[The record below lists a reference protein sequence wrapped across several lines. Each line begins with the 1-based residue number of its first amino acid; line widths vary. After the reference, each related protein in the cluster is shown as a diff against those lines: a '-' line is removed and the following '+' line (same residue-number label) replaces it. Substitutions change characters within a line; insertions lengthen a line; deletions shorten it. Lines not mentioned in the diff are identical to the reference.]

1 MIQNWYE
8 KLSANIE
15 QVIVGKHEE
24 VKAVVA
30 TLLSG
35 GHVLLEDVPGT
46 GKTTLA
52 RALAKS
58 LGLEFRRV
66 QFTPDLLPSDL
77 TGVYVYLQGA
87 FEFRPGPLFTGL
99 LLADELNRAT
109 PKTQSALLEAM
120 QEHQVTLEGKTHPLP
135 RPFLVIAT
143 QNPIEQ
149 EGTYRLPE
157 AQLDRFSARIKL
169 GYPTGEDE
177 REMLRRMRE
186 KSPLERLEPVTAA
199 AEVLEAQKLVRQV
212 RVDANL
218 EDYLLAI
225 VAATRQA
232 DGVILGASPR
242 AALAL
247 ERFAQALAAL
257 EGRDYLIPDDLKAAT
272 LPVLA
277 HRLILSY
284 EARLEGHSAEQVLT
298 EILSRVPVPVEALSR
313 SEV

>member
-1 MIQNWYE
+1 MINLTDWYQ
-8 KLSANIE
+8 KIAANTE
-15 QVIVGKHEE
+15 QAVVGKSSEIRQ
-24 VKAVVA
+24 VVA
-30 TLLSG
+30 TMLTG

-58 LGLEFRRV
+58 LGLGFKRV

-77 TGVYVYLQGA
+77 TGVYIYLEGR
-87 FEFRPGPLFTGL
+87 FEFRPGPVFTGL

-120 QEHQVTLEGKTHPLP
+120 AEGQVTLEGQTHTLSQ
-135 RPFLVIAT
+135 PFLVVAT

-157 AQLDRFSARIKL
+157 AQLDRFASRIRL
-169 GYPTGEDE
+169 GYPEGESE

-186 KSPLERLEPVTAA
+186 KSPLESLEAVTNPQ
-199 AEVLEAQKLVRQV
+199 EVLEAQRAVRKV
-212 RVDANL
+212 RVEAPI
-218 EDYLLAI
+218 EDYLLSL
-225 VAATRQA
+225 VQATRKA
-232 DGVILGASPR
+232 DGVVLGASPR

-257 EGRDYLIPDDLKAAT
+257 EGRTFVIPDDIKQALI
-272 LPVLA
+272 PVLA

-284 EARLEGHSAEQVLT
+284 EARLEGFSAETALH
-298 EILSRVPVPVEALSR
+298 EIAQRTPVPVEAS
-313 SEV
+313 V

>member
-1 MIQNWYE
+1 MTHSIQSWYQP
-8 KLSANIE
+8 LAANVE
-15 QVIVGKHEE
+15 QVIVGKSGEIRQ
-24 VKAVVA
+24 VVA
-30 TLLSG
+30 TLLTG

-52 RALAKS
+52 RALARS

-77 TGVYVYLQGA
+77 TGVYIYREGA
-87 FEFRPGPLFTGL
+87 FEFRPGPVFTGL

-120 QEHQVTLEGKTHPLP
+120 QEAQVTLEGQTHPLP
-135 RPFLVIAT
+135 KPFLVIAT

-157 AQLDRFSARIKL
+157 AQLDRFVSRIRL
-169 GYPTGEDE
+169 GYPEGEAA

-186 KSPLERLEPVTAA
+186 RSPLEDLQPVTNPAQ
-199 AEVLEAQKLVRQV
+199 VLEAQKTVRAV
-212 RVDANL
+212 GVSEEMEN
-218 EDYLLAI
+218 YLLEI
-225 VAATRQA
+225 IQATRKRE
-232 DGVILGASPR
+232 GVVLGASPR

-257 EGRDYLIPDDLKAAT
+257 EGREYLIPDDLKQAVA
-272 LPVLA
+272 PVLT

-284 EARLEGHSAEQVLT
+284 EARLEGLTPEQVLHDILRRT
-298 EILSRVPVPVEALSR
+298 EVPVEQ
-313 SEV
+313 

>member
-1 MIQNWYE
+1 MIRNWYQ
-8 KLSANIE
+8 KLFANIE
-15 QVIVGKHEE
+15 QAVVGKHQE

-77 TGVYVYLQGA
+77 TGVYIYLNGA
-87 FEFRPGPLFTGL
+87 FEFRPGPLFAGL

-120 QEHQVTLEGKTHPLP
+120 QEGQVTLEGQTHPLP

-157 AQLDRFSARIKL
+157 AQLDRFTARIKL
-169 GYPTGEDE
+169 GYPAGEDE
-177 REMLRRMRE
+177 RVMLRRMRQ
-186 KSPLERLEPVTAA
+186 KSPLEELEPVTDA
-199 AEVLEAQKLVRQV
+199 AEVLQAQRLVRQV
-212 RVDANL
+212 RVDATL

-232 DGVILGASPR
+232 EGVVLGASPR

-247 ERFAQALAAL
+247 ERFAQALAAI
-257 EGRDYLIPDDLKAAT
+257 EGRDYLIPDDIKTAA

-284 EARLEGHSAEQVLT
+284 EARLEGKSAEGVLAN
-298 EILSRVPVPVEALSR
+298 IVQRIPVPVES
-313 SEV
+313 

>member
-1 MIQNWYE
+1 MIQRWYQQ
-8 KLSANIE
+8 LATNIE
-15 QVIVGKHEE
+15 QVIVGKSGEIRQ
-24 VKAVVA
+24 VVA

-77 TGVYVYLQGA
+77 TGVYIYREGA
-87 FEFRPGPLFTGL
+87 FEFRPGPVFTGL

-120 QEHQVTLEGKTHPLP
+120 QEAQVTLEGQTHPLP

-157 AQLDRFSARIKL
+157 AQLDRFVSRIGL
-169 GYPTGEDE
+169 GYPESE
-177 REMLRRMRE
+177 AAREMLRRMRQR
-186 KSPLERLEPVTAA
+186 SPLEDLQPVTDPAQ
-199 AEVLEAQKLVRQV
+199 VLQAQQAVRAV
-212 RVDANL
+212 RVSEEMEN
-218 EDYLLAI
+218 YLLEM
-225 VAATRQA
+225 VQATRKFE
-232 DGVILGASPR
+232 GVVLGASPR

-257 EGRDYLIPDDLKAAT
+257 EGRDYLIPDDLKQAVA
-272 LPVLA
+272 PVLT

-284 EARLEGHSAEQVLT
+284 EARLEGLTPEQVLQDILRRT
-298 EILSRVPVPVEALSR
+298 EVPVEQ
-313 SEV
+313 

>member
-1 MIQNWYE
+1 MIQTWFD
-8 KLSANIE
+8 KLSSNVE

-24 VKAVVA
+24 VRRVVA
-30 TLLSG
+30 TLLTG

-77 TGVYVYLQGA
+77 TGVYVFRQGE

-120 QEHQVTLEGKTHPLP
+120 AEGQVTLEGHTHPLP

-157 AQLDRFSARIKL
+157 AQLDRFTARVRL
-169 GYPTGEDE
+169 GYPEGESE
-177 REMLRRMRE
+177 REMLRRMRQA
-186 KSPLERLEPVTAA
+186 SPLDGLGPVTT
-199 AEVLEAQKLVRQV
+199 AEAVLEAQRAVRKV
-212 RVDANL
+212 RVSPEM
-218 EDYLLAI
+218 EDYLLEV
-225 VAATRQA
+225 VAATRKAQ
-232 DGVILGASPR
+232 GVVLGASPR

-257 EGRDYLIPDDLKAAT
+257 EGRDYVIPDDLKDAVF
-272 LPVLA
+272 PVLG
-277 HRLILSY
+277 HRLILAY
-284 EARLEGHSAEQVLT
+284 EARLEGLTPESVLHV
-298 EILSRVPVPVEALSR
+298 ILERVPVPVES
-313 SEV
+313 